1 METLGVKWLAKMRTI
16 WSTIS
21 RLPLLRKGRGFQGLL
36 SNDTAKLFVV
46 EEGPIY
52 TKKES
57 ELIQVLLVEV
67 RPHAHW
73 QHRRLDDPFSTINKK
88 IGGPV
93 SYCKVFFDLIWIR
106 PEGVHFVQSEKG
118 PPFFNCKIIRIAG
131 NYIMMNRNFRSR
143 SGIELSIRAWR

>member
-21 RLPLLRKGRGFQGLL
+21 RLPLLRKSRDFQGLL
-36 SNDTAKLFVV
+36 SNDTAKSFVV
-46 EEGPIY
+46 EEGPMY

-57 ELIQVLLVEV
+57 ELIQVLLAEV
-67 RPHAHW
+67 RLNASW

-93 SYCKVFFDLIWIR
+93 
-106 PEGVHFVQSEKG
+106 
-118 PPFFNCKIIRIAG
+118 
-131 NYIMMNRNFRSR
+131 
-143 SGIELSIRAWR
+143 